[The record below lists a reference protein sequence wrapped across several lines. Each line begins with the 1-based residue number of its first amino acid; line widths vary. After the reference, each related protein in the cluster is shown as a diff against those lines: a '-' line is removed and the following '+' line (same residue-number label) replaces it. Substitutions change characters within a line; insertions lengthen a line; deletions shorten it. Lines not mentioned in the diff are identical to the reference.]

1 MKRHERHAEKHF
13 RNSLREYV
21 AAGVPTKR
29 GMTPDQYVAA
39 CNELWNR
46 CQTDAVYAIKRF
58 IEPLIE
64 TEFLK
69 QSSDVHCVLIAR
81 CDPEGRLVDAPPGYQ
96 RVEESDIFL
105 SRIVFG
111 SPPGAPT
118 RRPSKSKVEP
128 HLLAYFDIL
137 GFKSRIKKD
146 KIEKVH
152 QEYLQLI
159 EDAVKPQRGTWTK
172 TLAFAP
178 GGDLVPAL
186 MSMPIEA
193 AYASD
198 SLLLYVPYHPNFV
211 EEFLNRA
218 ALLFCVAL
226 RLGVPLRG
234 AITFG
239 RGAFHEKT
247 RVFVGDPLVEAST
260 LEQDLDWVGVVFGK
274 SIRELTWDGAPFS
287 PPESGAVPIPPHLV
301 QVVSPPMKERGEGLF
316 GGFVLDWPRIWRQ
329 TYDDSALSYLAAL
342 SEDAEQDGTLS
353 GSARETI
360 QARYYNT
367 AYFFQ
372 ISDMTQNWCFTK
384 GSRLITPDAVIENPF
399 EGLRRRT

>member
-159 EDAVKPQRGTWTK
+159 EDAVKPQRDTWTK

-178 GGDLVPAL
+178 GGGP
-186 MSMPIEA
+186 ST
-193 AYASD
+193 
-198 SLLLYVPYHPNFV
+198 
-211 EEFLNRA
+211 
-218 ALLFCVAL
+218 
-226 RLGVPLRG
+226 G
-234 AITFG
+234 ADVH
-239 RGAFHEKT
+239 AH
-247 RVFVGDPLVEAST
+247 
-260 LEQDLDWVGVVFGK
+260 
-274 SIRELTWDGAPFS
+274 
-287 PPESGAVPIPPHLV
+287 
-301 QVVSPPMKERGEGLF
+301 
-316 GGFVLDWPRIWRQ
+316 
-329 TYDDSALSYLAAL
+329 
-342 SEDAEQDGTLS
+342 
-353 GSARETI
+353 
-360 QARYYNT
+360 
-367 AYFFQ
+367 
-372 ISDMTQNWCFTK
+372 
-384 GSRLITPDAVIENPF
+384 
-399 EGLRRRT
+399 